1 MLDNI
6 LYTDINGLILDIN
19 VSNSGSCTNVLYK
32 DILGYISNISMVHT
46 GSINSV
52 LYPHE
57 IVEIWSLVCDTTK
70 TYSRSRVV
78 NR

>member
-6 LYTDINGLILDIN
+6 LYPDINGAVLDIN
-19 VSNSGSCTNVLYK
+19 VSNSGSATNVLYK
-32 DILGYISNISMVHT
+32 DNIGFIQDIEQIHT
-46 GSINSV
+46 GQANSI
-52 LYPHE
+52 LYPNEVLE
-57 IVEIWSLVCDTTK
+57 ILTLICDTTK

>member
-6 LYTDINGLILDIN
+6 LYPDLYGAVLDID
-19 VSNSGSCTNVLYK
+19 VSNSGSSTNVLYK
-32 DILGYISNISMVHT
+32 DTRGFIQDIEQIHT
-46 GSINSV
+46 GEATSI
-52 LYPHE
+52 LYPNEVLE
-57 IVEIWSLVCDTTK
+57 ILTLICDTTK